1 MSSTHTESC
10 NTTDENSWI
19 PLLKLFYG
27 DYYSPVVWDHGK
39 KSKNYFALISP
50 GTKYP
55 FSRKFLHNLTL
66 DKEIVYKGSNF
77 PEEAIVEQKSVFVKG
92 SKEEV
97 IFHGFFIIHHT
108 TESIMGEEI
117 SQKEALQYFDCK
129 KALPDVEHPNESLN
143 KLRVKLG
150 TVVRKFTLKYGEE
163 AMVEILTDILEEYFP
178 NN

>member
-1 MSSTHTESC
+1 MSSSHSESC
-10 NTTDENSWI
+10 NNPDKNTWI

-27 DYYSPVVWDHGK
+27 EYHSPVIWDHGK

-55 FSRKFLHNLTL
+55 FARKFLQNLVL
-66 DKEIVYKGSNF
+66 DKQIVYKESDF
-77 PEEAIVEQKSVFVKG
+77 PDEAIVEQKSVFIRG
-92 SKEEV
+92 SKEET

-108 TESIMGEEI
+108 SDAIMGEEI

-129 KALPDVEHPNESLN
+129 KALPDVEHPDDSLN

-150 TVVRKFTLKYGEE
+150 TVVRKFTVKYGEE
-163 AMVEILTDILEEYFP
+163 AIVEILTDILEEYFP
-178 NN
+178 K